1 MRLRWTELFARDVR
15 QSGVHVASMIFSW
28 WAERLHYFFKNI
40 IHDRILQ
47 DMCDV
52 FRRTPMMMRTFFSL
66 CFHFREDMRIFT
78 HFIPFLYDSSLLSR
92 VLLANN
98 ACVWRLLRY
107 GPQKKIYSWLFRIY
121 IAIKKNILYIAVD
134 FWSRSGVL
142 LLRVCDSQSIF
153 WRPALYLNL
162 LDLICFIHIS
172 KLCIEDRRTTCRPD
186 VILPSS
192 IAKRGR
198 VPMLPLF

>member
-1 MRLRWTELFARDVR
+1 MLITRNKIMFITLNATQRWTELFSRDVR
-15 QSGVHVASMIFSW
+15 QSGVHVASMNFSW

-47 DMCDV
+47 NMCDV

-78 HFIPFLYDSSLLSR
+78 HFIPFLCDSSLLSR

-98 ACVWRLLRY
+98 ACIWRLLRY

-121 IAIKKNILYIAVD
+121 IAIKKKYIYIVYCILLSIFGLD
-134 FWSRSGVL
+134 PEFFCSGFATPSQSFDVL
-142 LLRVCDSQSIF
+142 L
-153 WRPALYLNL
+153 
-162 LDLICFIHIS
+162 FI
-172 KLCIEDRRTTCRPD
+172 
-186 VILPSS
+186 
-192 IAKRGR
+192 
-198 VPMLPLF
+198 